1 MTEENTDTEGQLLA
15 GKYKTPQDLEKAY
28 IALQKKL
35 GEPRSAPDVAPVG
48 GKPAEFD
55 ADGSGVVAKKMAEFN
70 TALARLNAGDP
81 SALPTLIAL
90 GGDPQSL
97 RRALGVAQDMQ
108 KRALSLVHGAAGG
121 KEAFESLNQWVNESP
136 EVESFQRDAYEDAL
150 ASGDLQRST
159 EAVKHMAELHRNHT
173 GYTPSQLTV
182 SVPGGGPKRVA
193 PYSDTG
199 EVGRA
204 TSDPRYDRTSPR
216 HDPAYAAEVQAR
228 MQISPCLDPGF
239 ASDVQSRNA

>member
-1 MTEENTDTEGQLLA
+1 MTEQEADTESQLLA

-28 IALQKKL
+28 LELQKKL
-35 GEPRSAPDVAPVG
+35 GAPREGTRVAPVG
-48 GKPAEFD
+48 GTPQD
-55 ADGSGVVAKKMAEFN
+55 ATPEGRGDVARQMAEFN

-81 SALPTLIAL
+81 AALPTLIAL
-90 GGDPQSL
+90 GGDPQAL

-121 KEAFESLNQWVNESP
+121 KESFESLNQWINESDQ
-136 EVESFQRDAYEDAL
+136 VESFQRDAYQDAL

-173 GYTPSQLTV
+173 GYAPSQLTV
-182 SVPGGGPKRVA
+182 SVPGGAPKRVSG
-193 PYSDTG
+193 YDSIE
-199 EVGRA
+199 EVGAA
-204 TSDPRYDRTSPR
+204 TADPRYFKDSPR

-228 MQISPCLDPGF
+228 MQISPCLDKGF
-239 ASDVQSRNA
+239 ASDVPNR

>member
-28 IALQKKL
+28 IELQKKL
-35 GEPRSAPDVAPVG
+35 GVPKSDIKIAPVG
-48 GKPAEFD
+48 GEPQAFSAD
-55 ADGSGVVAKKMAEFN
+55 ANTAFARHMAKFN
-70 TALARLNAGDP
+70 TAVAKLNVGDASAAPELIEMGADPNGVRL
-81 SALPTLIAL
+81 AL
-90 GGDPQSL
+90 GNAQAAQ
-97 RRALGVAQDMQ
+97 RRAQAMREEIVGGKAALDSLHEWMQDGGVELFELDAYQQAQNSGDMQ
-108 KRALSLVHGAAGG
+108 RQLEAIRHMQQRH
-121 KEAFESLNQWVNESP
+121 KES
-136 EVESFQRDAYEDAL
+136 
-150 ASGDLQRST
+150 
-159 EAVKHMAELHRNHT
+159 T